1 MGGEGRPIAALGV
14 KHKAGGPQS
23 ELGRGVSVYPHQI
36 LSLSEGEFSSAERL
50 FCPCALPRLL
60 RIPTGDEV

>member
-14 KHKAGGPQS
+14 KHKAGGPQFV
-23 ELGRGVSVYPHQI
+23 LGGVSVYPHQI

-50 FCPCALPRLL
+50 FCPCALPHLL
-60 RIPTGDEV
+60 RIPTGDKV